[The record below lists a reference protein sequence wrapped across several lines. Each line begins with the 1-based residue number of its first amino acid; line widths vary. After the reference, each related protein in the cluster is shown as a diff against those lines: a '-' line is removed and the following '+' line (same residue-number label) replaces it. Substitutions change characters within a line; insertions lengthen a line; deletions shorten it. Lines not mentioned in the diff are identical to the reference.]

1 MKMELTST
9 RNTVFIGEKLHII
22 TKYNFEEN
30 SSILWSGIRL
40 ITKTPCVKELQIGN
54 EEVFSF
60 GEFEP
65 GEYIRE
71 KSILIKNNVIPTI
84 KKRNL
89 EYTVQLLLRQKNPI
103 NPDDDLVIKKD
114 IPIELKINESQVKP
128 TKQNPISFSISGLK
142 INVSKDAFKPG
153 ETIKINYNSENL
165 SEIEIRLLQKAN
177 LVCYCEAYGKN
188 CRKVEE
194 LPPAIAGDVKTKE
207 SKEGYLLLKIPEV
220 AEPSHNYMWEPSEK
234 EFWGLKYGDYS
245 QWSLLVIGKKK
256 PEFGKDIIQFE
267 IPIIVSAKPID
278 TESEKEADLFSGK
291 TEAAP
296 GLFDG
301 LSSKLQKIYDVS
313 SIESD
318 INQYII
324 RIKNISKNDLHGVTV
339 KLAGLQEGLFETAP
353 KLFGFSLWKKGEEKE
368 IVYESKQNISAIISI
383 IEDNAQNKIRIQ
395 SAVSADFF

>member
-1 MKMELTST
+1 MKMELTSAK
-9 RNTVFIGEKLHII
+9 NSVFIGEKMNVT
-22 TKYNFEEN
+22 TKYNFDEK
-30 SSILWSGIRL
+30 SSVLWSGIRL
-40 ITKTPCVKELQIGN
+40 VTKTPCVKELQIGN

-60 GEFEP
+60 GDFEP

-71 KSILIKNNVIPTI
+71 RAILIKNNVIPTI

-103 NPDDDLVIKKD
+103 NPDDDLVIKRD
-114 IPIELKINESQVKP
+114 LPIELKINEAQSQT
-128 TKQNPISFSISGLK
+128 TKQNPIAFSISGLK
-142 INVSKDAFKPG
+142 IDISKDAFKPG

-165 SEIEIRLLQKAN
+165 AEIEIRLLQKAN
-177 LVCYCEAYGKN
+177 LVCFCEAYGKN

-194 LPPAIAGDVKTKE
+194 LPPAIAGDVKSKE
-207 SKEGYLLLKIPEV
+207 SKEGYLLLKVPEI

-256 PEFGKDIIQFE
+256 PEFGKDKIQFE

-278 TESEKEADLFSGK
+278 NESEREVDLFSGK
-291 TEAAP
+291 GETSP

-301 LSSKLQKIYDVS
+301 ISSKLQKIYEVT

-318 INQYII
+318 IDQYMI
-324 RIKNISKNDLHGVTV
+324 RIKNISKNDLHGVTI

-353 KLFGFSLWKKGEEKE
+353 KLFGFNTWKKGEEKE
-368 IVYESKQNISAIISI
+368 IIYESKQNISAIISI
-383 IEDNAQNKIRIQ
+383 IEDNSKNRIRIQ